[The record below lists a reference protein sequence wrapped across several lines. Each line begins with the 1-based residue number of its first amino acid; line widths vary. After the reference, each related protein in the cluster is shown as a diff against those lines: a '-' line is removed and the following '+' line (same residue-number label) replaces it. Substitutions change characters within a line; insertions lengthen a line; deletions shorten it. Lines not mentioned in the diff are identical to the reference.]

1 MTQMYLFHYAKI
13 YKSSIQEKNVGKKDE
28 PTSNT
33 GKKNRAKKCFHLGPE
48 RLGLSFPRRHWG
60 IFSIKIQGML
70 FFPQPT
76 IATFPPIKC
85 DVNSRGFSS

>member
-1 MTQMYLFHYAKI
+1 MLLFFNKIHFLKISYHRLIFWKTMTQMYLFHYAKI

-48 RLGLSFPRRHWG
+48 RLGLSFPRRH
-60 IFSIKIQGML
+60 
-70 FFPQPT
+70 
-76 IATFPPIKC
+76 
-85 DVNSRGFSS
+85 